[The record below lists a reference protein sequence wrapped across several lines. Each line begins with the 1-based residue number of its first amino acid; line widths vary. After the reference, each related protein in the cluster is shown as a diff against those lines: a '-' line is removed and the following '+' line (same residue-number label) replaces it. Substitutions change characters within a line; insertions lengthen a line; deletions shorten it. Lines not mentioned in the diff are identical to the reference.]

1 MSAAVEAFLDMMAA
15 ERGSAANTLAA
26 YRRDLEATE
35 VLVGD
40 LAAAERYKIAGLAGR
55 WATLAPTT
63 VARKSSALRQFFG
76 FAVEEGWRTDD
87 PSAALPRPGA
97 RRRLPKI
104 LSHED
109 IERLFARAELE
120 AENGKP
126 AAIRQLALLELL
138 YGSGLRATELVSLP
152 LSAVPRDAPLLT
164 VMGKGG
170 QARMVPVSERA
181 REALNVWITVR
192 EQGSQYLFPSRGKHL
207 SRVRLFQLLKELAV
221 RAEIPPESISPHVLR
236 HAFATHLLEG
246 GADLRVLQTLL
257 GHADIATTQ
266 IYTHVDAARLVE
278 LVNARHPLAQS
289 ATSD

>member
-15 ERGSAANTLAA
+15 ERGSATNTLAA

-35 VLVGD
+35 ELVGD
-40 LAAAERYKIAGLAGR
+40 LAVAERDKIAGLAGR

-120 AENGKP
+120 AENSKP
-126 AAIRQLALLELL
+126 AAIRQLALLEI
-138 YGSGLRATELVSLP
+138 GRA
-152 LSAVPRDAPLLT
+152 
-164 VMGKGG
+164 
-170 QARMVPVSERA
+170 
-181 REALNVWITVR
+181 
-192 EQGSQYLFPSRGKHL
+192 
-207 SRVRLFQLLKELAV
+207 
-221 RAEIPPESISPHVLR
+221 HV
-236 HAFATHLLEG
+236 
-246 GADLRVLQTLL
+246 
-257 GHADIATTQ
+257 
-266 IYTHVDAARLVE
+266 
-278 LVNARHPLAQS
+278 
-289 ATSD
+289 